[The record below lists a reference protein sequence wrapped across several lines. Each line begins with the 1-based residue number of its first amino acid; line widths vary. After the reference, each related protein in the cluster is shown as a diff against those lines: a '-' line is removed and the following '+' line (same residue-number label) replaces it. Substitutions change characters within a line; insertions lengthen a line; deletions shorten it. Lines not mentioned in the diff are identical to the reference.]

1 MSSTSVN
8 KGLDEIR
15 QIFVAEC
22 ADGLDEIE
30 SGLLDLEKGTDSQE
44 TINDIFRGAHS
55 IKGGAA
61 TFGYKHIAD
70 FTHVM
75 ETLLDKV
82 RGKELAVT
90 PALTKVFLEAVDC
103 LRAMVETMD
112 DEDSHDEERAE
123 YLKDQMSVFLGGDNV
138 EPEPADAGDDDDAVT
153 EPLAATTAGAGS
165 SGCAQ
170 WLISFRPKPEYL
182 KRGNQPQHIFRA
194 LAELGLVELKADTS
208 RMPSF
213 DQFTPSDLYLG
224 WDIVLVA
231 DTTEAR
237 IREVFDWVELDAD
250 IDIRE
255 KQPAAVLQQLCN
267 TPSVADVL
275 RAAGL
280 AVDPVDTGASADVD
294 TVTGSEPAP
303 QQASVEE
310 KHPAHERKAPRKE
323 SSSIRVD
330 IEKIDVLLNLVGE
343 MVINQAMLNQLARN
357 KQAKNNSVE
366 IEQALVLLE
375 RTTRELQEAVMEIR
389 MLPVSVTFS
398 RFPRLVYD
406 LGAKLKKQVE
416 LKITGEHTELD
427 KTVLEKISDP
437 LLHLVRNSLDHGIES
452 PEERIFKGKPQAGQ
466 IHLSAS
472 HEGGSVVIRVTDDG
486 AGLRTDKILKKAVE
500 KGLVPAGA
508 KLSEQQINDLIFA
521 PGFSTADTVTDVSGR
536 GVGMDVVRSNIEE
549 IGGRVEV
556 YTERD
561 KGSTFQITLPLTLA
575 ILDGQLI
582 RVGQQVYVLPLLSI
596 VETVQVKLD
605 RLNILSGKEVVYRL
619 RGEAIPVVDMRRL
632 YKIAGNEPLTSFADK
647 QLIIVESERKQI
659 GLVVDEMLDQH
670 QVVIKSLENNF
681 VKVPGMLG
689 ATILGDGTVSLI
701 LDVTTLAGNVSKESL
716 NSIKH

>member
-1 MSSTSVN
+1 MASTSIG
-8 KGLDEIR
+8 KGMDEIR

-30 SGLLDLEKGTDSQE
+30 SGLLDLEKGTDTQE

-70 FTHVM
+70 FTHVL

-82 RGKELAVT
+82 RSKELAVT
-90 PALTKVFLEAVDC
+90 PPLVKVFLEAVDC

-112 DEDSHDEERAE
+112 EEEGYDAARAE
-123 YLKDQMSVFLGGDNV
+123 GLKEQMTQFLSGG
-138 EPEPADAGDDDDAVT
+138 AAVAVAAA
-153 EPLAATTAGAGS
+153 AATEAAPAESATA
-165 SGCAQ
+165 AQ
-170 WLISFRPKPEYL
+170 AEAAVVEGGRWLIGFRPKPEYL
-182 KRGNQPQHIFRA
+182 RRGNQPQHIFRA
-194 LAELGLVELKADTS
+194 LAELGRLQLKADTS
-208 RMPSF
+208 QLPAF
-213 DQFTPSDLYLG
+213 EDFTPTDLYVC
-224 WDIVLVA
+224 WDLVLESDV
-231 DTTEAR
+231 TEER
-237 IREVFDWVELDAD
+237 LREVFDWVELDAD
-250 IDIRE
+250 IELRRE
-255 KQPAAVLQQLCN
+255 EPLPLTEVVSVPAAPAQGEAGK
-267 TPSVADVL
+267 PAVAAPDAVRHGDER
-275 RAAGL
+275 RA
-280 AVDPVDTGASADVD
+280 
-294 TVTGSEPAP
+294 
-303 QQASVEE
+303 
-310 KHPAHERKAPRKE
+310 HHRKE

-357 KQAKNNSVE
+357 RQAKNNSAE

-406 LGAKLKKQVE
+406 LSSKLQKQVE
-416 LKITGEHTELD
+416 LKITGEQTELD

-437 LLHLVRNSLDHGIES
+437 LLHLVRNCLDHGIES
-452 PEERIFKGKPQAGQ
+452 PEERLAKGKPEVGQ

-486 AGLRTDKILKKAVE
+486 AGLRTDRIFKKAIE
-500 KGLVPAGA
+500 KGLVPTGA
-508 KLSEQQINDLIFA
+508 KLSEQQINDLIFH
-521 PGFSTADTVTDVSGR
+521 PGFSTAEVVTDVSGR
-536 GVGMDVVRSNIEE
+536 GVGMDVVRSNIED

-582 RVGQQVYVLPLLSI
+582 RVGNEVYVLPLLSI

-605 RLNILSGKEVVYRL
+605 RLNILSGREVVYRL

-632 YKIAGNEPLTSFADK
+632 YRIPGSEPLTSYADK
-647 QLIIVESERKQI
+647 QLIIVESERRQI

>member
-1 MSSTSVN
+1 MSGTSVS

-30 SGLLDLEKGTDSQE
+30 SGLLDLEKGTDTQE

-82 RGKELAVT
+82 RGKELPVT
-90 PALTKVFLEAVDC
+90 PTLTKVFLEAVDC

-112 DEDSHDEERAE
+112 DEDSHDEDRAE
-123 YLKDQMSVFLGGDNV
+123 ELKEQMSVFLSGGSIDHGND
-138 EPEPADAGDDDDAVT
+138 EPAQAAAE
-153 EPLAATTAGAGS
+153 EPAALAMLAAAAQPESAPGS
-165 SGCAQ
+165 ALWS
-170 WLISFRPKPEYL
+170 ISFRPKPEFL

-194 LAELGLVELKADTS
+194 LSELGRVLLKVDTS
-208 RMPSF
+208 GLPGF
-213 DQFTPSDLYLG
+213 DTFTPSDLYLA
-224 WDIVLVA
+224 WEIEL
-231 DTTEAR
+231 DTTADEAR

-250 IDIRE
+250 IVITRRE
-255 KQPAAVLQQLCN
+255 KPA
-267 TPSVADVL
+267 SVADVL

-280 AVDPVDTGASADVD
+280 VLPEVETLAEVAV
-294 TVTGSEPAP
+294 
-303 QQASVEE
+303 VEE
-310 KHPAHERKAPRKE
+310 PVAAEKQGGNERKAQRKE

-486 AGLRTDKILKKAVE
+486 AGLNADKILKKAIE

-508 KLSEQQINDLIFA
+508 KLNQQQINDLIFA

>member
-1 MSSTSVN
+1 MTGTSMN
-8 KGLDEIR
+8 KGMDEIR

-30 SGLLDLEKGTDSQE
+30 SGLLDLEKGTDTQE

-82 RGKELAVT
+82 RGKEITVT
-90 PALTKVFLEAVDC
+90 PPLVKVFLEAVDC
-103 LRAMVETMD
+103 LREMVEIMD
-112 DEDSHDEERAE
+112 DDSAHDEERAQDLIE
-123 YLKDQMSVFLGGDNV
+123 QMSVFLNGGTIELDTD
-138 EPEPADAGDDDDAVT
+138 EESEGEAEDLEAAAMHAEADKVT
-153 EPLAATTAGAGS
+153 
-165 SGCAQ
+165 GCADTSL
-170 WLISFRPKPEYL
+170 WHISFKPKPEYL

-194 LAELGLVELKADTS
+194 LAEFGRVALKVNTS
-208 RMPSF
+208 QLPAF
-213 DQFTPSDLYLG
+213 DKFTPSDLYLT
-224 WDIVLVA
+224 WDIELESN
-231 DTTEAR
+231 TTEAK
-237 IREVFDWVELDAD
+237 IREVFDWVELDAE
-250 IDIRE
+250 IDI
-255 KQPAAVLQQLCN
+255 KQTSRPA
-267 TPSVADVL
+267 TVADVL
-275 RAAGL
+275 KAAGFGVPAAAENAT
-280 AVDPVDTGASADVD
+280 AVVAAE
-294 TVTGSEPAP
+294 EPAVVR
-303 QQASVEE
+303 QMGG
-310 KHPAHERKAPRKE
+310 ERKREKKE

-357 KQAKNNSVE
+357 KQSDKNSNVE
-366 IEQALVLLE
+366 IDQALVLLE

-406 LGAKLKKQVE
+406 LSAKLKKQVE
-416 LKITGEHTELD
+416 LKITGEQTELD

-452 PEERIFKGKPQAGQ
+452 PEERIFKGKPQAGE

-486 AGLRTDKILKKAVE
+486 AGLHTDKIMKKAVE
-500 KGLVPAGA
+500 KGLVPEGA
-508 KLSEQQINDLIFA
+508 KLTEQQIVDLIFH

-556 YTERD
+556 YTEKD

-582 RVGQQVYVLPLLSI
+582 RVGKEVYVLPLLSI

-605 RLNILSGKEVVYRL
+605 KLNILSGREVVYRL

-632 YKIAGNEPLTSFADK
+632 YKIKGSEPLTSYADK
-647 QLIIVESERKQI
+647 QLIIVESERKSI

-701 LDVTTLAGNVSKESL
+701 LDVTTLANNVSKESL

>member
-1 MSSTSVN
+1 MSGTSTS

-30 SGLLDLEKGTDSQE
+30 SGLLDLEKGTDTQE

-82 RGKELAVT
+82 RGKELPVT
-90 PALTKVFLEAVDC
+90 PTLTKVFLEAVDC

-112 DEDSHDEERAE
+112 EEDSHDEERAE
-123 YLKDQMSVFLGGDNV
+123 ELKEQMSVFLSGGSLDHEDS
-138 EPEPADAGDDDDAVT
+138 EPEQSVAEEPAALAM
-153 EPLAATTAGAGS
+153 LAAARPDRTPGS
-165 SGCAQ
+165 ALWG
-170 WLISFRPKPEYL
+170 ISFRPKPEFL

-194 LAELGLVELKADTS
+194 LAELGRVLLKVDTS
-208 RMPSF
+208 GLPAF
-213 DQFTPSDLYLG
+213 DTFTPSDLYLA
-224 WDIVLVA
+224 WEIEL
-231 DTTEAR
+231 DTTADEAR
-237 IREVFDWVELDAD
+237 IREVFDWVELDAE
-250 IDIRE
+250 IVITRRE
-255 KQPAAVLQQLCN
+255 KPA
-267 TPSVADVL
+267 SVADIL

-280 AVDPVDTGASADVD
+280 VQPEVEPVAEVAVVE
-294 TVTGSEPAP
+294 EPA
-303 QQASVEE
+303 AAE
-310 KHPAHERKAPRKE
+310 KQGGNDRKAQRKE

-486 AGLRTDKILKKAVE
+486 AGLNADKILKKAIE

-508 KLSEQQINDLIFA
+508 KLNQQQINDLIFA